1 MIRDYSRLFVAEH
14 VYSFSMAQE
23 MMNSLNKGKSKAKA
37 WWKPVV
43 LMGALVLVVMLARIF
58 GIGDRLGDL
67 RGWIRGL
74 GAWGPAVFVL
84 LYIAAV
90 VAAIPGS
97 AITVAAGALF
107 GSAAGIIL
115 VSLGSTIGAGLC
127 FLIAR
132 FFARDAA
139 AKWLSSNEKF
149 RKLDQMTEQHG
160 AIIVALTRLVPLFP
174 FNLLNYGFGLTK
186 IPFKTYLFWSWLCM
200 LPATV
205 LFVIGTDAIVK
216 GVSEG
221 KIPWGLIALAAG
233 AAVLL
238 GFLVQSARKRLQ
250 EKKSG
255 ENRK

>member
-1 MIRDYSRLFVAEH
+1 MRVENHGPILDLIKETMHTSTE
-14 VYSFSMAQE
+14 QT
-23 MMNSLNKGKSKAKA
+23 SKAKQ
-37 WWKPVV
+37 WRRPVV
-43 LMGALVLVVMLARIF
+43 LIAALVVIF
-58 GIGDRLGDL
+58 ILGRVLGIGDRLGDL

-74 GAWGPAVFVL
+74 GAWGPAVFLL

>member
-1 MIRDYSRLFVAEH
+1 
-14 VYSFSMAQE
+14 
-23 MMNSLNKGKSKAKA
+23 
-37 WWKPVV
+37 
-43 LMGALVLVVMLARIF
+43 
-58 GIGDRLGDL
+58 
-67 RGWIRGL
+67 
-74 GAWGPAVFVL
+74 
-84 LYIAAV
+84 
-90 VAAIPGS
+90 
-97 AITVAAGALF
+97 
-107 GSAAGIIL
+107 
-115 VSLGSTIGAGLC
+115 
-127 FLIAR
+127 
-132 FFARDAA
+132 
-139 AKWLSSNEKF
+139 
-149 RKLDQMTEQHG
+149 
-160 AIIVALTRLVPLFP
+160 VALTRLVPLFP

>member
-1 MIRDYSRLFVAEH
+1 
-14 VYSFSMAQE
+14 MA
-23 MMNSLNKGKSKAKA
+23 
-37 WWKPVV
+37 
-43 LMGALVLVVMLARIF
+43 ALVLVFILARTF
-58 GIGDRLGDL
+58 GIGDRLDEL
-67 RGWIRGL
+67 RGWIKGL

-97 AITVAAGALF
+97 AVTVAAGALF

-115 VSLGSTIGAGLC
+115 VSIGSTIGAGFC

-132 FFARDAA
+132 FFARNAV

-160 AIIVALTRLVPLFP
+160 AIIVALTRLVPIFP

-186 IPFKTYLFWSWLCM
+186 IPFRTYLFWSWLCM
-200 LPATV
+200 LPATAI
-205 LFVIGTDAIVK
+205 FVIGTDAFVK

-221 KIPWGLIALAAG
+221 KVPWGLIALVAG
-233 AAVLL
+233 VTVLL
-238 GFLVQSARKRLQ
+238 GFLVQSARKRLR
-250 EKKSG
+250 EKNLNRTGNNERSKIKNKKS
-255 ENRK
+255 K